1 MSPIPFYDV
10 VIAGAGPAGC
20 ASAIVLKQAGLT
32 VCLADGDEGRRIGES
47 FPGATARLL
56 HRLGIKGMEELM
68 QPDDYKPCMANASAW
83 GSNQWIYQDGLSNPE
98 GGGWHV
104 NRKNFNLALRRKALS
119 AGADLYKGWIDTVE
133 TCINDNGEPEYLT
146 RFRNA
151 DGLPQG
157 LRSRWL
163 VDASGRKARLARRF
177 GIIRQ
182 KMDDQMAAICWLKAS
197 ATDGDHVT
205 RIKSVPEGWWYT
217 ALLPEGI
224 RVVSL
229 QALPH
234 EVSGMIKEP
243 GRFFSAFNA
252 AGVLPYEIDQS
263 GVIEMKA
270 VEAGIVRTSSATV
283 DNLVCVGDTALSLD
297 PLSSQ
302 GVFFALYSG
311 IKAGEAIAR
320 SHSGPSS
327 TKASLEA
334 YQQSV
339 NRVYEANQRS
349 RKYHYGSE
357 LRFAGEEYWTSIV
370 RSSIVNR
377 QS

>member
-1 MSPIPFYDV
+1 MSSVPFYDV

-32 VCLADGDEGRRIGES
+32 VCLADGDDGRRIGES
-47 FPGATARLL
+47 FPGATVRLL
-56 HRLGIKGMEELM
+56 NRLGINGMGELM
-68 QPDDYKPCMANASAW
+68 EPGDYKPCMANASAW
-83 GSNQWIYQDGLSNPE
+83 GSDQWTYQDGLSNPE

-104 NRKNFNLALRRKALS
+104 NRKSFNLALRRKALS
-119 AGADLYKGWIDTVE
+119 AGAGMYKGWTDNVE
-133 TCINDNGEPEYLT
+133 TCINDNGEREYLT

-163 VDASGRKARLARRF
+163 IDATGRKARLSRRF
-177 GIIRQ
+177 GISRQ

-197 ATDGDHVT
+197 ASDRDHVT

-224 RVVSL
+224 RVISI
-229 QALPH
+229 QSLPH
-234 EVSGMIKEP
+234 QVAGMIKEP
-243 GRFFSAFNA
+243 ERFFSAFNA
-252 AGVLPYEIDQS
+252 AGVLPYEIDQKE
-263 GVIEMKA
+263 VIEMKA
-270 VEAGIVRTSSATV
+270 VEAGIVRADSATI
-283 DNLVCVGDTALSLD
+283 DNIVCVGDTALSLD

-311 IKAGEAIAR
+311 IKAGEAISR
-320 SHSGPSS
+320 SHTDPSS
-327 TKASLEA
+327 TKASLES

-339 NRVYEANQRS
+339 DRVYEANQRS
-349 RKYHYGSE
+349 GKYHYSSE
-357 LRFAGEEYWTSIV
+357 LRFAAEEYWASMV
-370 RSSIVNR
+370 SK
-377 QS
+377 